1 MLLPVAEKYLH
12 QWKGNEMNNK
22 VLVAILAAMSVA
34 ACSDAP
40 ESAAPEVV
48 ESRVDAAA
56 SANAIDVATLASG
69 IWNCT
74 INGNS
79 QQWKFDEKNG
89 FTMNG
94 ENGTYEISGSSMN
107 LAMGQHAGVIE
118 VTALANDKLVFQ
130 DPDGIT
136 SCEKGNEA
144 SEKPADGGGLSQRGR
159 QINFSPF

>member
-1 MLLPVAEKYLH
+1 
-12 QWKGNEMNNK
+12 MNNK

-40 ESAAPEVV
+40 ESAVPEAV
-48 ESRVDAAA
+48 ESSVDAGA
-56 SANAIDVATLASG
+56 SANVIDVAALASG
-69 IWNCT
+69 TWNCS

-118 VTALANDKLVFQ
+118 VTALTNDNLVFQ
-130 DPDGIT
+130 DPEGT
-136 SCEKGNEA
+136 TNCEKAKEV
-144 SEKPADGGGLSQRGR
+144 SEKPADGGGLPERGQ
-159 QINFSPF
+159 QINFVPF

>member
-1 MLLPVAEKYLH
+1 
-12 QWKGNEMNNK
+12 MNNK
-22 VLVAILAAMSVA
+22 ILVAILAAMSVA

-40 ESAAPEVV
+40 ESAAPEAVG
-48 ESRVDAAA
+48 SSVDAGA
-56 SANAIDVATLASG
+56 SANVIDVAALASDT
-69 IWNCT
+69 WSCT

-118 VTALANDKLVFQ
+118 VTTLTNDKLVFQ
-130 DPDGIT
+130 DSDGIT
-136 SCEKGNEA
+136 SCEKANEA
-144 SEKPADGGGLSQRGR
+144 SEKPADGAGLSQRGR
-159 QINFSPF
+159 QINFAPF